1 MYSTNLSNFVLNND
15 KIIRNTIKCFH
26 LIITPEVIELEIVLI
41 SLFLFSLLLFILS
54 FFIKDPNKELR
65 KEFDQFSMQQFQE
78 VYQIKKKL
86 KILEEELLVN
96 DIDLSPTHSSFSK
109 VEKKEVHDI
118 IKNQVWSLCKQGIP
132 IEQIAKQSSLTVD
145 EVQTIIKE
153 FTFKG

>member
-1 MYSTNLSNFVLNND
+1 M
-15 KIIRNTIKCFH
+15 
-26 LIITPEVIELEIVLI
+26 IELEIVLI

-96 DIDLSPTHSSFSK
+96 DIDLSPT
-109 VEKKEVHDI
+109 
-118 IKNQVWSLCKQGIP
+118 
-132 IEQIAKQSSLTVD
+132 
-145 EVQTIIKE
+145 
-153 FTFKG
+153 TFILL

>member
-1 MYSTNLSNFVLNND
+1 MNSTILSNFAIRND
-15 KIIRNTIKCFH
+15 KIIINTI
-26 LIITPEVIELEIVLI
+26 IAPEVIELEIVLI

-86 KILEEELLVN
+86 KVLEEELLVN
-96 DIDLSPTHSSFSK
+96 DIDFSPTLSSFTK
-109 VEKKEVHDI
+109 VEKMEVHDI

-153 FTFKG
+153 FTFKA

>member
-1 MYSTNLSNFVLNND
+1 MNSTILSNSVISND
-15 KIIRNTIKCFH
+15 KIIINTI
-26 LIITPEVIELEIVLI
+26 IAPEVIELEIVLI

-86 KILEEELLVN
+86 KVLEEELLVN
-96 DIDLSPTHSSFSK
+96 DIDFSPTLSSFTK
-109 VEKKEVHDI
+109 VEKTEIHDI

-153 FTFKG
+153 FTFKT

>member
-1 MYSTNLSNFVLNND
+1 MYS
-15 KIIRNTIKCFH
+15 

-96 DIDLSPTHSSFSK
+96 DIDLSPTLSSFTK

-132 IEQIAKQSSLTVD
+132 VEQIAKQSSLTVD

>member
-1 MYSTNLSNFVLNND
+1 MNSTILSNSVIGND
-15 KIIRNTIKCFH
+15 KIIINTI
-26 LIITPEVIELEIVLI
+26 IAPEVIELEIVLI

-86 KILEEELLVN
+86 KVLEEELLVN
-96 DIDLSPTHSSFSK
+96 DIDFSPTLSSFTK
-109 VEKKEVHDI
+109 VEKMEVHDI

-145 EVQTIIKE
+145 EVQMIIKE
-153 FTFKG
+153 FTFKD